1 MIILLVVVLSG
12 QLPFLF
18 EVIYIK
24 RWGNLITSTSVS
36 HSFCVQA
43 IQEASRRKRNR
54 KVVQKILSD
63 VDNYANTLR
72 YMILNN
78 TFEPKPYSY
87 ECRVEY
93 GKFRKLQKPAFY
105 PD

>member
-1 MIILLVVVLSG
+1 MG
-12 QLPFLF
+12 QLPFYFFLGGG
-18 EVIYIK
+18 EIGIK
-24 RWGNLITSTSVS
+24 RWSNIITTNTVS

-43 IQEASRRKRNR
+43 ILEASHRKRNR
-54 KVVQKILSD
+54 KVVQKILAD
-63 VDNYANTLR
+63 IDNYADELR